1 MWQELF
7 VKFNYD
13 MWKLDAEYPASALC
27 CPRRDAN
34 LAGNFLISEEE
45 RAEDWNDHC

>member
-13 MWKLDAEYPASALC
+13 IWKLEAEYPVSALC
-27 CPRRDAN
+27 CTERGVD
-34 LAGNFLISEEE
+34 LAGNLPIWVRRKDRGLE
-45 RAEDWNDHC
+45 